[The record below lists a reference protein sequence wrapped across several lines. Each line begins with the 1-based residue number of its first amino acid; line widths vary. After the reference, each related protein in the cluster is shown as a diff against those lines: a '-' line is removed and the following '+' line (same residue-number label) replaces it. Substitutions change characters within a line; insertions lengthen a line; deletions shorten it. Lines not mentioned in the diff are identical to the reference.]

1 MTRRWLITLIALLA
15 LSSGSWAKEYT
26 PSEVPNV
33 QLQDSHRFVSDPE
46 GYFTPKER
54 ATLDDALYQLRE
66 KHTVEVVLVV
76 LPGIE
81 NDDPEAFAV
90 KLFEL
95 WGIGKREDNNG
106 LLILYKF
113 GRKGERII
121 RLETGYGLEGPLPDI
136 TTKRLTNRY
145 LLPAI
150 SEGRD
155 AEGFLQMIGAIDQIL
170 TEGYEARNSGN
181 QQFGS
186 EMEQSKS
193 LEGLL
198 RGYLYFSIIV
208 GLIFG
213 AGVWARWRMLKEP
226 ALRAS
231 LLSHN
236 FSLPRQMWQWLIF
249 PALIFLLPLY
259 LILRG
264 RTRRQLGNCPQ
275 CHTQGSV
282 RAIVSPE
289 NLSLLRPSQAMEQ
302 RLHSVN
308 YTLYQCTACNYQRA
322 VGINNSLSGY
332 HQCPRCGT
340 RSYKLISEEERP
352 NMVLRRYRCAFCDYE
367 NKDMIRFSNPHRRG
381 VGPFIG
387 GFGGGFGS
395 GGGGSFGGGFG
406 GGMSGGGGSTT
417 RF

>member
-1 MTRRWLITLIALLA
+1 MKTRWLIILFALLA
-15 LSSGSWAKEYT
+15 LPVGSWAREYT

-33 QLQDSHRFVSDPE
+33 QLQDSRRFVSDPE
-46 GYFTPKER
+46 GYFSPEDR
-54 ATLDDALYQLRE
+54 VALDDALYQLRE

-81 NDDPEAFAV
+81 NDDPESFAV

-121 RLETGYGLEGPLPDI
+121 RLETGYGLEGALPDI

-155 AEGFLQMIGAIDQIL
+155 AEGFLQMIGAIDELL
-170 TEGYEARNSGN
+170 TEGYEARNDGN
-181 QQFGS
+181 RQYGYEEEQQEALG
-186 EMEQSKS
+186 
-193 LEGLL
+193 GLL
-198 RGYLYFSIIV
+198 WGYIGFSLLV
-208 GLIFG
+208 GLLFG
-213 AGVWARWRMLKEP
+213 GGLWTRWRRLKEP
-226 ALRAS
+226 ALRSS
-231 LLSHN
+231 LLSQN
-236 FSLPRQMWQWLIF
+236 FSLPKQMWQWLIF
-249 PALIFLLPLY
+249 PALILLLPLY
-259 LILRG
+259 WILRG
-264 RTRRQLGNCPQ
+264 RTRRQLHNCPQ
-275 CHTQGSV
+275 CHTKGSV

-289 NLSLLRPSQAMEQ
+289 NLSLLSAAQATEQ

-308 YTLYQCTACNYQRA
+308 YTLYQCSACSYHRA
-322 VGINNSLSGY
+322 VGVSNSLSGY
-332 HQCPRCGT
+332 QRCPRCGT
-340 RSYKLISEEERP
+340 KSYKLLSQQERS
-352 NMVLRRYRCAFCDYE
+352 NMVVRRYHCEYCDYD
-367 NKDMIRFSNPHRRG
+367 NKDVIRFSNPRRGG
-381 VGPFIG
+381 VGPIVGG
-387 GFGGGFGS
+387 GFGGGF

-406 GGMSGGGGSTT
+406 GGSSGGGGSTT

>member
-15 LSSGSWAKEYT
+15 LSSESWSREYT

-46 GYFTPKER
+46 SYFTPDDR
-54 ATLDDALYQLRE
+54 AALDDALYQLRE

-81 NDDPEAFAV
+81 NDDPETFAV

-113 GRKGERII
+113 GRKGDRII

-155 AEGFLQMIGAIDQIL
+155 AEGFLQMIGAIDQLL
-170 TEGYEARNSGN
+170 TEEYEPRNSGN

-186 EMEQSKS
+186 EMEQSES

-213 AGVWARWRMLKEP
+213 GGVWTRWRKLEEP
-226 ALRAS
+226 ALKSS
-231 LLSHN
+231 LLNHN
-236 FSLPRQMWQWLIF
+236 FSLPTQMWQWLIF

-259 LILRG
+259 WILRG
-264 RTRRQLGNCPQ
+264 RTRRQLRNCPQ
-275 CHTQGSV
+275 CHTRGSV

-289 NLSLLRPSQAMEQ
+289 NLSLLSAAQAMEQ

-308 YTLYQCTACNYQRA
+308 YTLYQCSACSYHRA
-322 VGINNSLSGY
+322 VGISNSLSGY
-332 HQCPRCGT
+332 QRCLRCGT
-340 RSYKLISEEERP
+340 KSYKLISQQERS
-352 NMVLRRYRCAFCDYE
+352 NIVLRRYHCEYCNYDNE
-367 NKDMIRFSNPHRRG
+367 DVIRFSKPRRRG
-381 VGPFIG
+381 IGPIV
-387 GFGGGFGS
+387 GGGFGS

>member
-15 LSSGSWAKEYT
+15 LSSESWSREYT

-46 GYFTPKER
+46 SYFTPDDR
-54 ATLDDALYQLRE
+54 AALDDALYQLRE

-81 NDDPEAFAV
+81 NDDPETFAV

-113 GRKGERII
+113 GRKGDRII
-121 RLETGYGLEGPLPDI
+121 RLETGYGLEGALPDI

-155 AEGFLQMIGAIDQIL
+155 AEGFLQMIGAIDQLL
-170 TEGYEARNSGN
+170 TEEYEPRNSGN

-186 EMEQSKS
+186 EMEQSES

-213 AGVWARWRMLKEP
+213 GGVWTRWRKLEEP
-226 ALRAS
+226 ALKSS
-231 LLSHN
+231 LLNHN
-236 FSLPRQMWQWLIF
+236 FSLPTQMWQWLIF

-259 LILRG
+259 WILRG
-264 RTRRQLGNCPQ
+264 RTRRQLRNCPQ
-275 CHTQGSV
+275 CHTRGSV

-289 NLSLLRPSQAMEQ
+289 NLSLLSAAQAMEQ

-308 YTLYQCTACNYQRA
+308 YTLYQCSACSYHRA
-322 VGINNSLSGY
+322 VGISNSLSGY
-332 HQCPRCGT
+332 QRCLRCGT
-340 RSYKLISEEERP
+340 KSYKLISQQERS
-352 NMVLRRYRCAFCDYE
+352 NIVLRRYHCEYCNYDNE
-367 NKDMIRFSNPHRRG
+367 DVIRFSKPRRRG
-381 VGPFIG
+381 IGPIV
-387 GFGGGFGS
+387 GGGFGS